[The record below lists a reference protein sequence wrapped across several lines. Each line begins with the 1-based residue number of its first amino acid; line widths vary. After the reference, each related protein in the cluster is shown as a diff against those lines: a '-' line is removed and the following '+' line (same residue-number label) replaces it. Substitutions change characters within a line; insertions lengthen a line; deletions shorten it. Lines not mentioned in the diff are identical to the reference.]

1 MEDSTQTQ
9 GPLKTSD
16 VDSGSRLLIL
26 GLGNLLCGDD
36 GLGALVA
43 QRIAETRTIPE
54 GVQVLDGGTLGLALL
69 PYLEDAER
77 AILVDAIAVD
87 GPPGTLVRLEGDA
100 VGPAVAARLSVHQVG
115 VSDLIEA
122 ARWRG
127 RVPPTLV
134 LLGSVPETI
143 ELGVGLS
150 PRVQATFAALID
162 VVCEEAGRLGYPLE
176 KRAGDDPSAVAP
188 WSRTAGGGL
197 PGLPSAD

>member
-1 MEDSTQTQ
+1 MDSR
-9 GPLKTSD
+9 
-16 VDSGSRLLIL
+16 SRLLIL
-26 GLGNLLCGDD
+26 GLGNLLCSDD

-43 QRIAETRTIPE
+43 QRIAETRTLPD
-54 GVQVLDGGTLGLALL
+54 GVQVLDGGTLGLQLL

-77 AILVDAIAVD
+77 AILVDAVAVD

-134 LLGSVPETI
+134 LLGSVPETT
-143 ELGVGLS
+143 ELGIGLS
-150 PRVQATFAALID
+150 PSVQATFSHLVD

-176 KRAGDDPSAVAP
+176 KKAGDDPSAVAG
-188 WSRTAGGGL
+188 WSHTVGGGL

>member
-1 MEDSTQTQ
+1 MDSR
-9 GPLKTSD
+9 
-16 VDSGSRLLIL
+16 SRLLIL
-26 GLGNLLCGDD
+26 GLGNLLCSDD

-43 QRIAETRTIPE
+43 QRIAETRALPD
-54 GVQVLDGGTLGLALL
+54 GVKVLDGGTLGLQLL

-77 AILVDAIAVD
+77 AILVDAIAAD
-87 GPPGTLVRLEGDA
+87 GPPGTLVRLDGED

-134 LLGSVPETI
+134 LLGSVPETT

-150 PRVQATFAALID
+150 PRVQATFPQLIES
-162 VVCEEAGRLGYPLE
+162 VCAEADRLGYPLE
-176 KRAGDDPSAVAP
+176 KKAGDDQSLAAHG
-188 WSRTAGGGL
+188 SDAAGGGL
-197 PGLPSAD
+197 PVVPPAR